1 MADEITVGF
10 DQRQIKAILRSFKAM
25 DDEAVDQAR
34 QVSGDLA
41 EFAAGKIRDYALGSR
56 YVATRRVA
64 NAVNIKRSSK
74 IGEFSYGQK
83 SQRFF
88 SGGASTLDMIYGL
101 EFGSTRYPQ
110 FPPRSNRSGRG
121 NAGYFVF
128 PTLKRIQP
136 EILKKWVEAFDKII
150 ERFV

>member
-10 DQRQIKAILRSFKAM
+10 DQQQIRDILRSFKAM
-25 DDEAVDQAR
+25 DDEAIDQAK
-34 QVSGDLA
+34 QIGGDLS
-41 EFAAGKIRDYALGSR
+41 EFASGKIRDYALGSR

-64 NAVNIKRSSK
+64 NSVTIKRSSK

-88 SGGASTLDMIYGL
+88 SGGASTLDMVYGL
-101 EFGSTRYPQ
+101 EFGAVKYPQ
-110 FPPRSNRSGRG
+110 FPARSDRKGRG
-121 NAGYFVF
+121 NVGYFIF

-136 EILKKWVEAFDKII
+136 EIVKKWVAAFNEIV